1 MLEGCCSEI
10 RRWADFVHGRNLG
23 VGQIYGRQVLGLS
36 RKTVSM
42 TTTEATHD
50 ASRIPQLDHVAAAPC
65 SQCTLCMRGRSSHVG
80 LLASGREG
88 AAGRY
93 VGR

>member
-50 ASRIPQLDHVAAAPC
+50 ASRIGITAGSCGC
-65 SQCTLCMRGRSSHVG
+65 SLFTHCMHGRSSHVG
-80 LLASGREG
+80 LLASGRER
-88 AAGRY
+88 AAGR
-93 VGR
+93 

>member
-1 MLEGCCSEI
+1 MLEGYCSEI

-50 ASRIPQLDHVAAAPC
+50 ASRIPQLDRVAAPC
-65 SQCTLCMRGRSSHVG
+65 SQCTHCMHGRSSHVR
-80 LLASGREG
+80 LLASGREC
-88 AAGRY
+88 AAGR
-93 VGR
+93 